1 MDLLRLSIYGLVE
14 AVWLVLP
21 AYAANGLAPL
31 AKFLGKRHSIDGGRQ
46 FHGHPLF
53 GSGKTWEGFGV
64 GVAAAVAVALIEQA
78 AFPFLPWSLSPVTL
92 QLVPMGWQMGLLLG
106 FGTMLGD
113 LCGAFIKRRLGL
125 KRGHPVPGLD
135 QLDFIAGSL
144 LLASAMAPI
153 RWEWVLILVILTPLV
168 HLLANAI
175 AYLLKVKK
183 EPY

>member
-14 AVWLVLP
+14 AVWLILP

-31 AKFLGKRHSIDGGRQ
+31 SKFLGRTHAIDGGRELR
-46 FHGHPLF
+46 GNPIF
-53 GSGKTWEGFGV
+53 GSGKTWEGFFV
-64 GVAAAVAVALIEQA
+64 GVLSAVAVALIEQT
-78 AFPFLPWSLSPVTL
+78 AFPYLPWSLSTVQL
-92 QLVPMGWQMGLLLG
+92 QIVPMGWQTGLLLG
-106 FGTMLGD
+106 VGTMFGD
-113 LCGAFIKRRLGL
+113 LCGAFVKRRLGL

-135 QLDFIAGSL
+135 QLDFIAGSMFFVSIAVAL
-144 LLASAMAPI
+144 
-153 RWEWVLILVILTPLV
+153 RWEWVLILALLTPFV